1 MQSVRKKYYPSN
13 RIIEVSYRSQVQY
26 GVPQGSI
33 LGPLPFTIYILPR
46 GDIIRKHGV
55 SFHCYSLPRIDGGQ
69 ISMINVVCVCVACTV
84 VACANHLLLSG
95 RGDPD
100 QWQCAGSAGSAGGV

>member
-1 MQSVRKKYYPSN
+1 MIPLLSYTKGVCVCVCVCVCE
-13 RIIEVSYRSQVQY
+13 EVSYRSQVQY

-33 LGPLPFTIYILPR
+33 LGPLLFTIYILPR

-69 ISMINVVCVCVACTV
+69 ISMINVVCVCSMY
-84 VACANHLLLSG
+84 SG
-95 RGDPD
+95 SM
-100 QWQCAGSAGSAGGV
+100 C